1 MTLLLWLCLL
11 GALLELDTTYAF
23 QLTLSRGIVAGPLL
37 GLATGDVLTGV
48 QIGLFTEL
56 LFIDINPL
64 GGMLPPSAAICC
76 TITLAFCMLEI
87 PVYFSFFFGVIGS
100 ILFSVCE
107 IALRKRRSNWLTRQ
121 EQKIHYYPVY
131 INRVIVRALGMSFIS
146 NFLFVFVFSL
156 LFGPAFAQVVP
167 LLPEQ
172 LQVAGK
178 FAYMAVPWIGLA
190 TLVAAFRLKTR

>member
-1 MTLLLWLCLL
+1 MTFLLWLCLL
-11 GALLELDTTYAF
+11 GAFLELDTTYAL
-23 QLTLSRGIVAGPLL
+23 QLMFSRGIVAGPLL
-37 GLATGDVLTGV
+37 GLAMGDIVTGI

-76 TITLAFCMLEI
+76 TISMVFYALHI
-87 PVYFSFFFGVIGS
+87 PVYFAFFFGVMGA

-107 IALRKRRSNWLTRQ
+107 IAMRKRRSNWLIRQ
-121 EQKIHYYPVY
+121 EQKIRYNPSYV
-131 INRVIVRALGMSFIS
+131 NRVIVRALGMSFIG
-146 NFLFVFVFSL
+146 NFLFVFIFSL
-156 LFGPAFAQVVP
+156 LFGPIFAQIVP
-167 LLPEQ
+167 LFPEQ

-190 TLVAAFRLKTR
+190 TLVSAFRLKTR

>member
-37 GLATGDVLTGV
+37 GLVTGDVLTGV
-48 QIGLFTEL
+48 QVGLFTEL

-64 GGMLPPSAAICC
+64 GGMLPPSAVICC
-76 TITLAFCMLEI
+76 TITLAFCMLRV
-87 PVYFSFFFGVIGS
+87 PVYFAFFFGVIGA

-107 IALRKRRSNWLTRQ
+107 IALRKRRSDWLIRQ
-121 EQKIHYYPVY
+121 EQKIHYQPSY
-131 INRVIVRALGMSFIS
+131 INGVIIRALGMSLSS
-146 NFLFVFVFSL
+146 NFLFVFIFSL
-156 LFGPAFAQVVP
+156 LFGPTFAQLVP
-167 LLPEQ
+167 YFPPQ

-190 TLVAAFRLKTR
+190 TLISAFRLKTR

>member
-37 GLATGDVLTGV
+37 GLVTGDVLTGV

-87 PVYFSFFFGVIGS
+87 PTYFAFFFGVIGA

-107 IALRKRRSNWLTRQ
+107 ITLRKRRSNWLISQ
-121 EQKIHYYPVY
+121 EQKIHYKPSY
-131 INRVIVRALGMSFIS
+131 INGVIGRALGMSFIG

-156 LFGPAFAQVVP
+156 LFGPTFAQLVP
-167 LLPEQ
+167 HLPEQ

-178 FAYMAVPWIGLA
+178 FAYLAVPWIGLA
-190 TLVAAFRLKTR
+190 TLVSAFRLKTR

>member
-37 GLATGDVLTGV
+37 GLLTGDVLTGV

-87 PVYFSFFFGVIGS
+87 PVYFAFFFGVIGA

-107 IALRKRRSNWLTRQ
+107 ITLRKRRSNWLIQQ
-121 EQKIHYYPVY
+121 EQKIHYQPSY
-131 INRVIVRALGMSFIS
+131 INGVLVRALGMSFIG
-146 NFLFVFVFSL
+146 NFLFVFIFSL
-156 LFGPAFAQVVP
+156 LFGPAFAQLVP
-167 LLPEQ
+167 HLPEQ

-190 TLVAAFRLKTR
+190 TLISAFRLKTR

>member
-11 GALLELDTTYAF
+11 GALLELDTTYAL

-37 GLATGDVLTGV
+37 GLLTGDVVTGV

-76 TITLAFCMLEI
+76 TITLAFCMLQI
-87 PVYFSFFFGVIGS
+87 PICFSFFFGVIGS

-107 IALRKRRSNWLTRQ
+107 ITFRKRRSDWLVRQ
-121 EQKIHYYPVY
+121 EQKIHYRPDY
-131 INRVIVRALGMSFIS
+131 INGVIVRVLGMSFIS
-146 NFLFVFVFSL
+146 NFLFVFIFSL
-156 LFGPAFAQVVP
+156 LFGPVFAQLVP
-167 LLPEQ
+167 FLPEQ
-172 LQVAGK
+172 LQMAGK

-190 TLVAAFRLKTR
+190 TLISAFRLKTR

>member
-11 GALLELDTTYAF
+11 GALLELDTTYMF

-37 GLATGDVLTGV
+37 GLLTGDVLTGV

-76 TITLAFCMLEI
+76 TISLAFCMLQI
-87 PVYFSFFFGVIGS
+87 PVYFSFFFGVIGA

-107 IALRKRRSNWLTRQ
+107 ITLRKQRSDWLIRQ
-121 EQKIHYYPVY
+121 EQKIHFCPSYV
-131 INRVIVRALGMSFIS
+131 NRVIVRALGMSFIT
-146 NFLFVFVFSL
+146 NFLFVFIFSL
-156 LFGPAFAQVVP
+156 LFGPVFAQIVP

-172 LQVAGK
+172 LHVAGK

-190 TLVAAFRLKTR
+190 TLVSAFRLKTR